1 MKIQSYLNFEGRA
14 EEALEFYSK
23 AAGAQPGMIMRMKD
37 SPEPHPG
44 GMKAGTENKIM
55 HCEFTI
61 GESMLFATDGFCS
74 GKAEFKGVTL
84 SLQAADEAEAQR
96 LFKALADGGTIT
108 MPMGKT
114 FFSPCF
120 GMLQDR
126 FGVSWMV
133 IVHAVQ

>member
-1 MKIQSYLNFEGRA
+1 MQVQSYLNFEGRA
-14 EEALEFYSK
+14 EEALEFYKK
-23 AAGAQPGMIMRMKD
+23 AVGARPGMIMRMKD

-55 HCEFTI
+55 HSDFTI
-61 GESMLFATDGFCS
+61 GDSTLMATDGFCS

-84 SLQAADEAEAQR
+84 SLQAANEAEARR
-96 LFKALADGGTIT
+96 LFSALAEGGNIT
-108 MPMGKT
+108 MPIGKT

-120 GMLQDR
+120 GMLHDR

-133 IVHAVQ
+133 IVPAPQ